1 MKCKG
6 CHAALRNFF
15 KFRQIQT
22 LKKSRALN
30 VNYSSYLHVTE
41 IYRSLQIR
49 PQQTKGKQHI
59 KPSEKGAKPHID
71 ATLHAHPPNHFVWV
85 QSKQQ
90 QQQNQSC
97 FFLIESL
104 IIWTT
109 LNKQ

>member
-1 MKCKG
+1 M
-6 CHAALRNFF
+6 
-15 KFRQIQT
+15 T
-22 LKKSRALN
+22 
-30 VNYSSYLHVTE
+30 
-41 IYRSLQIR
+41 
-49 PQQTKGKQHI
+49 I
-59 KPSEKGAKPHID
+59 KEPHID